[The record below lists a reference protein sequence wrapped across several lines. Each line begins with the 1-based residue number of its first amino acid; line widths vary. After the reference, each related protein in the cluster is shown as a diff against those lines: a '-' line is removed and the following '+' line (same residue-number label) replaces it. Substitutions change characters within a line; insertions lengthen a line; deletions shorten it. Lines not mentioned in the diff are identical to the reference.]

1 MHELTVYRRVMCDDT
16 EEWFVLSNVTWG
28 VWQVLN
34 WALKSLKNLQFNRL
48 FLTKVYALAKKLQ
61 KSFLSWQWTVMQ
73 NLKKNLLM
81 MMTINC
87 FCGMADR
94 QKAFNLFPVG
104 TIVRDPNHLES
115 PTRCEQDL
123 NLRRT
128 WVQTLLNEA
137 LQ

>member
-1 MHELTVYRRVMCDDT
+1 MHELTIYRRVMCDDT
-16 EEWFVLSNVTWG
+16 EEWFVLSSVTWG

-34 WALKSLKNLQFNRL
+34 WALKSLKILQFNRL
-48 FLTKVYALAKKLQ
+48 FLTKIYALAKKVQ

-87 FCGMADR
+87 FCGMVDR
-94 QKAFNLFPVG
+94 QKVFNLFPVG

-115 PTRCEQDL
+115 PTCCEQDL
-123 NLRRT
+123 NLSRT

-137 LQ
+137 VQ

>member
-1 MHELTVYRRVMCDDT
+1 MHELTIYRRVMCDDT

-48 FLTKVYALAKKLQ
+48 FLTKVYALAKKVQ

-87 FCGMADR
+87 FCGMVDR